1 MGPRFFQVGAPS
13 YISSMN
19 KHDLVQQH
27 GFRPG
32 TSEDFMLFNGAETGS
47 IFKYQE
53 AGPDV
58 ICSGIYSES
67 AGAYSFYCTVGGGTD
82 QLFFGLEV
90 DEKLVSA
97 ICAAAFDEWAELV
110 KRLIAETSGQESLV
124 QRLEFAGFRRL

>member
-1 MGPRFFQVGAPS
+1 
-13 YISSMN
+13 MN

-32 TSEDFMLFNGAETGS
+32 TGEDFMLFNGAESDS

-58 ICSGIYSES
+58 SCSGIYSES

-82 QLFFGLEV
+82 QLFFGLEA

-110 KRLIAETSGQESLV
+110 KRLTAETSGQESLV
-124 QRLEFAGFRRL
+124 QRLEFAGFNRL